1 MCDED
6 DDAPII
12 VFLIGGPGSGK
23 TTQAEA
29 LAGDDDSKSVR
40 VYVKLVFS
48 FFFHTFSSI
57 HTVSSTSLMN
67 SHTAVTHLRSNHV
80 LKRSHVSH
88 ISRNVPLS
96 LVPP

>member
-1 MCDED
+1 MNSTSNSMD

-40 VYVKLVFS
+40 VYVKLVFT
-48 FFFHTFSSI
+48 FFF
-57 HTVSSTSLMN
+57 
-67 SHTAVTHLRSNHV
+67 THSQAFT
-80 LKRSHVSH
+80 
-88 ISRNVPLS
+88 LS
-96 LVPP
+96 LVHP

>member
-48 FFFHTFSSI
+48 FFF
-57 HTVSSTSLMN
+57 
-67 SHTAVTHLRSNHV
+67 
-80 LKRSHVSH
+80 SH
-88 ISRNVPLS
+88 ILKHSHCL
-96 LVPP
+96 

>member
-1 MCDED
+1 MNSTSSSVD

-40 VYVKLVFS
+40 VYVKLVFT
-48 FFFHTFSSI
+48 FFFTLHT
-57 HTVSSTSLMN
+57 
-67 SHTAVTHLRSNHV
+67 R
-80 LKRSHVSH
+80 
-88 ISRNVPLS
+88 PLDRDDI
-96 LVPP
+96 